1 MHAWKLLR
9 AALVTVVAGATLI
22 APATAMAADPPT
34 SAIEV
39 SKTSLNVGEEFTIT
53 QTVHNAASFTI
64 VGAKAA
70 LFGKTGVSLPGM
82 IELVGCTG
90 AVICFPLD
98 IEYRAALGDLPSGA
112 TRTVVYTFKVLDTAP
127 ESVTLQHQL
136 LGDEYSFELLEGPTL
151 TFAVGPVEA
160 DVSVGLT
167 GSASGA
173 RINYT
178 LTVKNNGPATATG
191 INVAA
196 AYPSGLNYAGTNG
209 CTRVGT
215 TRNLNCGVASLAS
228 GASVTKTF
236 SASAGLLTTGSFVAT
251 AQRTA
256 SSPTDS
262 VAGNDKASKTCSILL
277 GLLVRC

>member
-34 SAIEV
+34 SDIVV
-39 SKTSLNVGEEFTIT
+39 SNTSPGAGTEFTIT

-82 IELVGCTG
+82 IELLGCTG
-90 AVICFPLD
+90 ATICYALD
-98 IEYRAALGDLPSGA
+98 IEFRAALGDLPSGA
-112 TRTVVYTFKVLDTAP
+112 TRTIVYTFKVLETAP
-127 ESVTLQHQL
+127 PSVTLQHQL
-136 LGDEYSFELLEGPTL
+136 LGDEYSFELWEGPTL
-151 TFAVGPVEA
+151 NFTTPKA
-160 DVSVGLT
+160 DVAVGLT

-178 LTVKNNGPATATG
+178 VTVKNNGPATATG

-196 AYPSGLNYAGTNG
+196 AYPSGLSYVGTNG

-215 TRNLNCGVASLAS
+215 TRNLNCAVESLAS

-256 SSPTDS
+256 SSPDDS
-262 VAGNDKASKTCSILL
+262 AAGNDKATKTCSILL

>member
-9 AALVTVVAGATLI
+9 AALVTAVAGASLI

-34 SAIEV
+34 SAVEV
-39 SKTSLNVGEEFTIT
+39 SNTSPGVGTEFTIT

-90 AVICFPLD
+90 AIICFPLD
-98 IEYRAALGDLPSGA
+98 IEYRAALGDLPSGE
-112 TRTVVYTFKVLDTAP
+112 TRTVVYTFKVLETAP
-127 ESVTLQHQL
+127 PSVTLQHQL

-151 TFAVGPVEA
+151 NFTVPKA
-160 DVSVGLT
+160 DIAVGLT

-178 LTVKNNGPATATG
+178 VTVKNNGPATATG

-196 AYPSGLNYAGTNG
+196 AYPAGLNYAGTNG

-215 TRNLNCGVASLAS
+215 TRSLNCGVASLAS

-236 SASAGLLTTGSFVAT
+236 SASAGLLTTGSFTAT

-256 SSPTDS
+256 SSPDDS
-262 VAGNDKASKTCSILL
+262 AAGNDKASKTCSILL
-277 GLLVRC
+277 GLLIRC

>member
-1 MHAWKLLR
+1 MHALKSLC
-9 AALVTVVAGATLI
+9 AALVTVVASAVLI
-22 APATAMAADPPT
+22 APGTALAADPPS

-39 SKTSLNVGEEFTIT
+39 SDTSLNVGQEFTIT
-53 QTVHNAASFTI
+53 QTVHNSASFTI

-70 LFGKTGVSLPGM
+70 LFGKTGVSLPSM

-90 AVICFPLD
+90 ATICFPLD
-98 IEYRAALGDLPSGA
+98 IEFRAALGDLPSGA
-112 TRTVVYTFKVLDTAP
+112 TRTIVYTFKVLDTAP

-136 LGDEYSFELLEGPTL
+136 LGDEYSFELFEGATL
-151 TFAVGPVEA
+151 TFAAAQVDA
-160 DVSVGLT
+160 DISVGLT
-167 GSASGA
+167 GSASGG

-178 LTVKNNGPATATG
+178 VTVKNNGPAPATG

-196 AYPSGLNYAGTNG
+196 AYPSGLSYVGASG

-215 TRNLNCGVASLAS
+215 TRNLNCGVASLAG

-256 SSPTDS
+256 SSPTDP
-262 VAGNDKASKTCSILL
+262 VAANDKASKSCSILL